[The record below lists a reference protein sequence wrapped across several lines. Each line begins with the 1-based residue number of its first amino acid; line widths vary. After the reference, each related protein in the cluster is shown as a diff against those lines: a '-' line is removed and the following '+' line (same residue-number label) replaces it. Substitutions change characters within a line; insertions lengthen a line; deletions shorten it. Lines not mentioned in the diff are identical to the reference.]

1 MGVPGR
7 TPGTM
12 FAPIPVS
19 IVSYSP
25 EIVGSKSVFLWVMY
39 ALQTVYFYNYV
50 IEKELFHKTEILVV
64 TLTCYFYLRCATYHF
79 LLWFSISIS
88 C

>member
-50 IEKELFHKTEILVV
+50 IEN
-64 TLTCYFYLRCATYHF
+64 
-79 LLWFSISIS
+79 
-88 C
+88 